1 MSKLMRQEEAIANMS
16 RRHNNKFDYSKV
28 VFKDYRSPITII
40 CPKHGEYVTNY
51 EKHMQ
56 DSALKS
62 GCCPGCVYDARSSN
76 KISYEETL
84 KRINEKF
91 PDKGYNVTLDAW
103 KEKGVNIWVTCPKHG
118 SWYANRYWLFKG
130 DGCPKCNVEKRTR
143 AQTYTADDFIKKA
156 IEKHGNK
163 YDYSRVEYKGTEVPV
178 EIICPIHGSFWQ
190 RLHAHSGSQ
199 KRGCPECWKQD
210 HPSLQPKKIETF
222 IKDARAVHG
231 DKYNYDKVVYINNK
245 VPVVVTCPEHGDFSV
260 KPNNHL
266 TGKSGCPMCST
277 SAPEKVIWNFLH
289 KNNIKFIYQ
298 YKVEYFDYRWDF
310 YINDLNVVIEYNG
323 EQHYKQIKY
332 FNQEAIKARDFIKKQ
347 ILSYLNI
354 KSEYITYETKLNEIP
369 IELCKILSK
378 YKKFFYNGNFYKT
391 IAELSKEV
399 KSINPNTNIA
409 DLDKYLTKNIYL
421 NNNNNV

>member
-1 MSKLMRQEEAIANMS
+1 M
-16 RRHNNKFDYSKV
+16 
-28 VFKDYRSPITII
+28 T
-40 CPKHGEYVTNY
+40 
-51 EKHMQ
+51 

-62 GCCPGCVYDARSSN
+62 GCCPGCDYDARAGN

-84 KRINEKF
+84 KRLNEKF
-91 PDKGYNVTLDAW
+91 PDKGYTVTLDAW
-103 KEKGVNIWVTCPKHG
+103 KQTGRRAWFTCPKHG
-118 SWYANRYWLFKG
+118 QWFADKSHVFAG
-130 DGCPKCNVEKRTR
+130 HGCPKCGIENRTR

-156 IEKHGNK
+156 IEKHGDK

-178 EIICPIHGSFWQ
+178 EIICPIHGPFWQ
-190 RLHAHSGSQ
+190 RPHAHSGSQ

-222 IKDARAVHG
+222 IKDAKAVHG

-245 VPVVVTCPEHGDFSV
+245 IPVIVTCPEHGDFSV

-266 TGKSGCPMCST
+266 SCKVGCPVCSA
-277 SAPEKVIWNFLH
+277 SLPEKTIWNFLH

-323 EQHYKQIKY
+323 EQHYKQVKY
-332 FNQEAIKARDFIKKQ
+332 FNQEGSKARDFIKKQ

-354 KSEYITYETKLNEIP
+354 NSECITYETKLDDIP
-369 IELCKILSK
+369 IELCSILSK
-378 YKKFFYNGNFYKT
+378 YRKFFYKGKFYKT
-391 IAELSKEV
+391 IADLSKDV
-399 KSINPNTNIA
+399 KEITQNTNIK

-421 NNNNNV
+421 NNNNI